1 MKLYFYILERPY
13 MKAPFIRFEECRV
26 VEKPKT
32 YKPIER
38 FPSGIYGAY
47 VLKENIG
54 RLTGTCT
61 KSVALAVNDPEMA
74 LREIEDMA
82 KDNIAGYE
90 KKILE
95 EKKILKAVEDY
106 RKNG

>member
-1 MKLYFYILERPY
+1 MIG
-13 MKAPFIRFEECRV
+13 
-26 VEKPKT
+26 T
-32 YKPIER
+32 Y
-38 FPSGIYGAY
+38 
-47 VLKENIG
+47 
-54 RLTGTCT
+54 T
-61 KSVALAVNDPEMA
+61 KSVALVVNDPERA
-74 LREIEDMA
+74 LRSIEDMA